1 MFARPMFARLAAR
14 ALPVAALASAVI
26 AGPAAAHVTLA
37 PNQAQAGTAIR
48 TALRVPHGCDGSATT
63 AIKVTIPDG
72 VVGVK
77 PMPKAGWT
85 LAIETAPYA
94 KPYTSHGK
102 TISEGVKTITW
113 SGGNLPDAQ
122 YDEFIFIGS
131 LQAETGGQSLPFA
144 VLQTCEKGSADW
156 AEAMVPGQPMPP
168 RPAPLLKV
176 AAAAPDA
183 SVQKV
188 GALTLETPWARAT
201 PGGAKVAG
209 GFLKITNTGTTPDKL
224 ISATFEPAGKV
235 EIHEMAMNNGVMSMR
250 PLTGG
255 LEIAPGKS
263 VELAPGGFHLMLMD
277 LKQPLKEGDKVKGTL
292 VFEKAG
298 KVEVVLDVRGLGAS
312 APAAAGGHQ
321 H

>member
-1 MFARPMFARLAAR
+1 MFSRLAAR
-14 ALPVAALASAVI
+14 ALPVAALASAFI

-37 PNQAQAGTAIR
+37 PNQAQAGTSIR

-63 AIKVTIPDG
+63 AIKVTIPEG

-85 LAIETAPYA
+85 VATEIAPYA

-102 TISEGVKTITW
+102 TISDGVKSITW

-122 YDEFIFIGS
+122 YEEFIFIGS
-131 LQAETGGQSLPFA
+131 VQADAGGQNLAFP
-144 VLQTCEKGSADW
+144 VLQTCEKGATDW
-156 AEAMVPGQPMPP
+156 SEMAMQGQPMPP

-176 AAAAPDA
+176 AVAAAPA
-183 SVQKV
+183 GVIKV
-188 GALTLETPWARAT
+188 GDLTLDAPWSRAT

-209 GFLKITNTGTTPDKL
+209 GFLKITNTGTTPDRL
-224 ISATFEPAGKV
+224 VSATFEQSGRV
-235 EIHEMAMNNGVMSMR
+235 EIHEMAMNNGVMTMR
-250 PLTGG
+250 PLAAG

-263 VELAPGGFHLMLMD
+263 VELAPGGFHLMFMD
-277 LKQPLKEGDKVKGTL
+277 LKQPLKEGEKVKGVL
-292 VFEKAG
+292 VFQKAG
-298 KVEVVLDVRGLGAS
+298 KVDVTFDVRGLGAS